1 MLARIAA
8 TTYII
13 SYYVILYYIIL
24 HYITLYHIILHYITL
39 HYITLHYI
47 ILHYITLYYI
57 ISHYITFYYI
67 ILHYITLYYIILH
80 YIILHCKFYCIS
92 WQHILKTRQSFL
104 KTYTRSFIYQSN
116 LHLDCIARKLRNG
129 SKLHVTATNH
139 TYESFGT
146 SSVYNSGYS
155 YHDEQKHA
163 GN

>member
-1 MLARIAA
+1 MLYYI
-8 TTYII
+8 TLYYII
-13 SYYVILYYIIL
+13 SHYITLYHIVLYYIILYYITL

-39 HYITLHYI
+39 H
-47 ILHYITLYYI
+47 
-57 ISHYITFYYI
+57 YI

-116 LHLDCIARKLRNG
+116 LHLDCIARKLWNG

-146 SSVYNSGYS
+146 SSVYNISGYS

>member
-1 MLARIAA
+1 MLYYI
-8 TTYII
+8 TLYYII
-13 SYYVILYYIIL
+13 LHYITLYHIISHYITLYYIILYYIILHYITLYYIILHYIIL

-39 HYITLHYI
+39 HYI
-47 ILHYITLYYI
+47 ILHYITL
-57 ISHYITFYYI
+57 HY
-67 ILHYITLYYIILH
+67 
-80 YIILHCKFYCIS
+80 ILHCKFYCIS

-116 LHLDCIARKLRNG
+116 IHLDCIARKLWNG

-146 SSVYNSGYS
+146 SSVYNISGYS